1 MCRFLGFWPGK
12 IKNPKF
18 CATYATYL
26 PRQENFVS
34 LKSRGEKLVR
44 VGISTA
50 ACSH

>member
-26 PRQENFVS
+26 PKYNKKLTLNSHFEKDINDS
-34 LKSRGEKLVR
+34 LKK
-44 VGISTA
+44 
-50 ACSH
+50 